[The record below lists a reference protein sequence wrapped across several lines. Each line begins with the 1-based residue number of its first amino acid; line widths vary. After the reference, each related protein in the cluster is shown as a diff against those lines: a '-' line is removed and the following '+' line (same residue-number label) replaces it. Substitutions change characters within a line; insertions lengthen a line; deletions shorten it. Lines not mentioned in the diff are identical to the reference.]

1 MDVIIN
7 SKIVVIL
14 AINNNTL
21 NMCVQL
27 NHYRPTLWHLC
38 WCWKNTSES
47 ESKFYFVEDCCWG
60 GILSSNLSEIQSP
73 PRADPKSMQD
83 SARRVFRG
91 MAWKREFA
99 CQNPDL
105 YQRSEII
112 VTKPGLGIRALG
124 CITWELGAQVWFE
137 TLGDMFLWSVR
148 HDDDD
153 LLPMNFLSR
162 GARQWEETRGDESQ
176 MAIRFRL

>member
-1 MDVIIN
+1 MLMDVIIN
-7 SKIVVIL
+7 SKIVIIL

-27 NHYRPTLWHLC
+27 NHYRPTLWHLR

-60 GILSSNLSEIQSP
+60 GIFSSNLSDIQSP

-99 CQNPDL
+99 LSESWLVLKVGNNC
-105 YQRSEII
+105 YQARTGHTS
-112 VTKPGLGIRALG
+112 VGMHY
-124 CITWELGAQVWFE
+124 LGAWGSGLIWDSRWHVSLVRQTWWWWFAANE
-137 TLGDMFLWSVR
+137 F
-148 HDDDD
+148 
-153 LLPMNFLSR
+153 P
-162 GARQWEETRGDESQ
+162 
-176 MAIRFRL
+176 